1 MLPVPPGLLSRYGET
16 LSRNAIPVYQQ
27 PHYCKWLR
35 FYLDFCSKYAHPP
48 LERESV
54 RGFLRKLVEKSVAE
68 WMRHQATD
76 AVRLYFLKGEARPG
90 RRRRLGA
97 APIRPCETML
107 GLGWAAPAG
116 RAGIVGELFLAFLRS
131 AEWLQPPTL
140 GPPAQRTP
148 DNTQRGSM
156 SAWRRPRRRCPRA
169 PLGRHRRNPAPAPY
183 PPRLPRVGPS
193 SINALRPRSKS
204 AITPPR
210 P

>member
-90 RRRRLGA
+90 RRRRLGQH
-97 APIRPCETML
+97 
-107 GLGWAAPAG
+107 
-116 RAGIVGELFLAFLRS
+116 RS
-131 AEWLQPPTL
+131 ARARRCSGWGGQL
-140 GPPAQRTP
+140 
-148 DNTQRGSM
+148 QRGGQAS
-156 SAWRRPRRRCPRA
+156 
-169 PLGRHRRNPAPAPY
+169 
-183 PPRLPRVGPS
+183 
-193 SINALRPRSKS
+193 
-204 AITPPR
+204 
-210 P
+210 